1 MFSIFIVNVILL
13 LRTWA
18 IWGKSRI
25 VLWCLATLLTERTLL
40 CHVLHSKMDWVLQ
53 LCTIAQ
59 GGATI
64 YADIGTY
71 LPSRVYLHICV
82 PGRTDRCALV
92 VRSGCS
98 AGLGNFHSLIVP
110 ADYPVPGN
118 VRPCATNF
126 EKTDVLYA
134 IWVSSI
140 VWDTGLLFTLS
151 SFIA

>member
-1 MFSIFIVNVILL
+1 MGEIETRALVSS
-13 LRTWA
+13 RTP
-18 IWGKSRI
+18 GGE
-25 VLWCLATLLTERTLL
+25 VLFVSCVAFEIDRPT
-40 CHVLHSKMDWVLQ
+40 SVLQ
-53 LCTIAQ
+53 VCTLAQ

-71 LPSRVYLHICV
+71 LPSRVYLRISV

-110 ADYPVPGN
+110 VDYPVPGN
-118 VRPCATNF
+118 VRPCATSF

-140 VWDTGLLFTLS
+140 VWDTGPLFTLS